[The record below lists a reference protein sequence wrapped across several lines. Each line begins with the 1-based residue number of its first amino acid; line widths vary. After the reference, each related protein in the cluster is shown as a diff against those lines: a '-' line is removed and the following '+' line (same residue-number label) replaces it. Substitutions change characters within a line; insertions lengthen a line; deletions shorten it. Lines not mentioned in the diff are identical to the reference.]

1 MQGEPSDVTHS
12 RDELQAAMG
21 GPAVVDAS
29 AVIAMFNIMDRI
41 ADTTGIPIDEGIAH
55 DSRLAIGKQL
65 GMEHLAAEHRSAQ

>member
-1 MQGEPSDVTHS
+1 MQGDPPEVTRA

-41 ADTTGIPIDEGIAH
+41 ADTTGIPIDEGVAH
-55 DSRLAIGKQL
+55 DSRLAIGEQL
-65 GMEHLAAEHRSAQ
+65 GMEHLAPERRSVR

>member
-1 MQGEPSDVTHS
+1 
-12 RDELQAAMG
+12 MG

-55 DSRLAIGKQL
+55 DSRLAIGEQL
-65 GMEHLAAEHRSAQ
+65 GMEHLAPEHRSAQ